1 MGRNATLRW
10 RRPGRLAK
18 EMSSAALQPANENAK
33 AFRAQNQPADR
44 CAYFPLSAAGIRV
57 VSGMSAPS
65 PKRENL
71 LLNLACNLAIPTF
84 VLMQLSKDKWL
95 GPQWGMIVALIF
107 PLGYGIYDLVQRKKT
122 NIFSV
127 IGVLSVLL
135 TGTLNQMQ
143 ADGFWFAVKEAAIPT
158 ALWRRRA
165 VLDAHETPARPRVA
179 LERPNHRHRDGSKL
193 RSTERDRRGDL
204 DQLLN
209 RASYGLAFSFLL
221 SAILNFGLARYLLKS
236 PPGTPEFN
244 AELGKM
250 NGLSLP
256 VIMLP
261 TMVVTMVV
269 LWKLMSGLTQITGLE
284 LDDIVR
290 GGAAKQKT

>member
-1 MGRNATLRW
+1 M
-10 RRPGRLAK
+10 P
-18 EMSSAALQPANENAK
+18 
-33 AFRAQNQPADR
+33 D
-44 CAYFPLSAAGIRV
+44 V
-57 VSGMSAPS
+57 S

-95 GPQWGMIVALIF
+95 GPQWGMIVALVF
-107 PLGYGIYDLVQRKKT
+107 PLGYGIYDLVRRKKT
-122 NIFSV
+122 NMFSI

-135 TGTLNQMQ
+135 TGTLNQMR

-158 ALWRRRA
+158 LFGTSVLLSMRTKRPLVRELIWNDQIIDTARVEA
-165 VLDAHETPARPRVA
+165 VL
-179 LERPNHRHRDGSKL
+179 K
-193 RSTERDRRGDL
+193 ERDRRCDL
-204 DQLLN
+204 DRLLR
-209 RASYGLAFSFLL
+209 RASFGLALSFLL
-221 SAILNFGLARYLLKS
+221 SAVLNFGLARYLLQS

-269 LWKLMSGLTQITGLE
+269 LWNLMTGLTRITGLE
-284 LDDIVR
+284 LDDILR
-290 GGAAKQKT
+290 GAAKQKT

>member
-1 MGRNATLRW
+1 
-10 RRPGRLAK
+10 
-18 EMSSAALQPANENAK
+18 MSE
-33 AFRAQNQPADR
+33 
-44 CAYFPLSAAGIRV
+44 
-57 VSGMSAPS
+57 APP

-95 GPQWGMIVALIF
+95 GPQWGMIVALVF
-107 PLGYGIYDLVQRKKT
+107 PLGYGIYDLVRRKKT
-122 NIFSV
+122 NMFSI

-135 TGTLNQMQ
+135 TGTLNQMR

-158 ALWRRRA
+158 LFGASVLISMRTKRPLVRELIWNDQIIDTARVEA
-165 VLDAHETPARPRVA
+165 VL
-179 LERPNHRHRDGSKL
+179 N
-193 RSTERDRRGDL
+193 ERDRRCDL
-204 DQLLN
+204 DQLLR
-209 RASYGLAFSFLL
+209 RASFGLAASFLL
-221 SAILNFGLARYLLKS
+221 SAVLNFGLARYLLRS

-261 TMVVTMVV
+261 TMVITMVV
-269 LWKLMSGLTQITGLE
+269 LWKLMTGLTRITGLE
-284 LDDIVR
+284 LDDILR
-290 GGAAKQKT
+290 GAAKQKT